1 MRYLLYKNQFNHLQ
15 SKSTDWFL
23 YDRQL
28 RHERVKPT
36 SFYWFEKQEVD
47 DKFLKMTLT
56 ISDKCW
62 HSANL
67 FHFKTYTRGL
77 FRTQSNIDNKAFLW
91 FLERSSSIDV
101 RMSSKCSSAY
111 IYLQLSPIEI
121 ICILNIFA
129 VKYIFSDK
137 RRTKYSSSKWITG
150 RFPGLDFILKLNA
163 KYSAHFLPVG
173 ATKGFKGNRN
183 SRYDIIR
190 KIVSLEIQAN
200 PLMNLWSSSFQA
212 KLHLSVDQE
221 LC

>member
-1 MRYLLYKNQFNHLQ
+1 MIDSSVMKELNQHLSIDSRNKKSMTNFWRWLWPYQINVDILQTFSTLKPILEAYLEP
-15 SKSTDWFL
+15 S
-23 YDRQL
+23 R
-28 RHERVKPT
+28 
-36 SFYWFEKQEVD
+36 
-47 DKFLKMTLT
+47 TLT
-56 ISDKCW
+56 IKLSCD
-62 HSANL
+62 
-67 FHFKTYTRGL
+67 
-77 FRTQSNIDNKAFLW
+77 

-150 RFPGLDFILKLNA
+150 RFPGLDFILKLYA
-163 KYSAHFLPVG
+163 KYSAHLLPVG

>member
-1 MRYLLYKNQFNHLQ
+1 MKELNQHLSIDSRNKKSMTNFWRWLWPYQINVDILQTFSTLKPILEAYLEP
-15 SKSTDWFL
+15 S
-23 YDRQL
+23 R
-28 RHERVKPT
+28 
-36 SFYWFEKQEVD
+36 
-47 DKFLKMTLT
+47 TLT
-56 ISDKCW
+56 IKLSCD
-62 HSANL
+62 
-67 FHFKTYTRGL
+67 
-77 FRTQSNIDNKAFLW
+77 

>member
-1 MRYLLYKNQFNHLQ
+1 MKELNQHLSIDSRNKKSMTNFWRWLWPYQINVDILQTFSTLKPILEAYLEP
-15 SKSTDWFL
+15 S
-23 YDRQL
+23 R
-28 RHERVKPT
+28 
-36 SFYWFEKQEVD
+36 
-47 DKFLKMTLT
+47 TLT
-56 ISDKCW
+56 IKLSCD
-62 HSANL
+62 
-67 FHFKTYTRGL
+67 
-77 FRTQSNIDNKAFLW
+77 

-101 RMSSKCSSAY
+101 RMSSKCSSSY

-121 ICILNIFA
+121 ICTLNIFA

>member
-1 MRYLLYKNQFNHLQ
+1 MIDSSVMKELNQHLSIDSRNKKSMTNFWRWLWPYQINVDILQTFSTLKPILEAYLEP
-15 SKSTDWFL
+15 S
-23 YDRQL
+23 R
-28 RHERVKPT
+28 
-36 SFYWFEKQEVD
+36 
-47 DKFLKMTLT
+47 TLT
-56 ISDKCW
+56 IKLSCD
-62 HSANL
+62 
-67 FHFKTYTRGL
+67 
-77 FRTQSNIDNKAFLW
+77 